1 VSVDPRFV
9 LWIDRDGTLVD
20 DPGYLDDPKRLRL
33 LPGAARGLA
42 RLNAAGALAV
52 LVSNQ
57 SGIAR
62 GLMSRATVDLI
73 HERLRRELA
82 RQGARLD
89 HIELCPHLPSELLPP
104 GGAACDCRKPLP
116 GMVLRVRSELKLE
129 AGTLPEFVVG
139 DKSADMLLA
148 RAVGAYAVLV
158 RTGDGRRTEGELAA
172 SGVDHVADDLDA
184 AAAWILGHPDLGAG
198 G

>member
-1 VSVDPRFV
+1 MSGEPRFV

-20 DPGYLDDPKRLRL
+20 DPGYLDDPELLRL
-33 LPGAARGLA
+33 LPGAARALA
-42 RLNAAGALAV
+42 RLNAAGALTV

-62 GLMSRATVDLI
+62 GLMSRATVDRI
-73 HERLRRELA
+73 HDALKSQLA
-82 RQGARLD
+82 RDAARLD
-89 HIELCPHLPSELLPP
+89 HIEICPHLPSELLPP
-104 GGAACDCRKPLP
+104 DSVGCDCRKPLP
-116 GMVLRVRSELKLE
+116 GMVLRARSELKLE
-129 AGTLPEFVVG
+129 AWTGPEFVVG

-158 RTGDGRRTEGELAA
+158 RTGDGRRAEAELATRA
-172 SGVDHVADDLDA
+172 VDHVADDLDGA
-184 AAAWILGHPDLGAG
+184 ADWILAHPDLGAG